1 MEVVTVVATFV
12 GILTGVAT
20 LVGLLSKKVK
30 GRKARR
36 LELALAAD
44 GPADSYPVR
53 FRCREEEEFHPQSGS
68 TKGWYSR
75 SSTTP
80 ITRSPSRASDSRR
93 ARRLHRHGGPAG
105 QALSEEGPVRRVGAL
120 RRGSGIRQE
129 GRQDRESSRVSADLP
144 VHQAN
149 SHRCPVS
156 TRVGFTFHS
165 DAR

>member
-53 FRCREEEEFHPQSGS
+53 FRCREEEEFHPQSGFHEGLVFEVFNHS
-68 TKGWYSR
+68 DHPVTVKSFGLE
-75 SSTTP
+75 
-80 ITRSPSRASDSRR
+80 TRSTAPSTRR
-93 ARRLHRHGGPAG
+93 PCWT
-105 QALSEEGPVRRVGAL
+105 SSI
-120 RRGSGIRQE
+120 RRGTSSSG
-129 GRQDRESSRVSADLP
+129 GSPTSR
-144 VHQAN
+144 
-149 SHRCPVS
+149 
-156 TRVGFTFHS
+156 
-165 DAR
+165 